1 MIIINIA
8 RISSDKK
15 NLEINIETLSNYRFK
30 DLFIWPYTDTGI
42 WQETVSTLNFGSFF
56 SKINNQEIITL
67 SFEDDLDLNGSS
79 LYYLRF
85 TIEWDETGEET
96 DTPLY
101 VDAVVADL
109 SYSYFNKI
117 RMINDKKY
125 DMVIQQNIYER
136 LFKEAISLERWEDVN
151 KYFELVQKG
160 INNNLIID

>member
-1 MIIINIA
+1 MILINLC

-15 NLEINIETLSNYRFK
+15 YLEINIETLSNYRFK
-30 DLFIWPYTDTGI
+30 DLFIWSYTDTGI
-42 WQETVSTLNFGSFF
+42 WQETASTLNFGSLF
-56 SKINNQEIITL
+56 SLVNNQEILRL
-67 SFEDDLDLNGSS
+67 SFEDDLDLSGSS

-85 TIEWDETGEET
+85 TVEWNKTGEET

-101 VDAVVADL
+101 ADAVIADL

-136 LFKEAISLERWEDVN
+136 LFKEAISLERWTDVN
-151 KYFELVQKG
+151 KYFELIQKG